1 MAAFWNWEDVNPA
14 NEVSHQSFVVG
25 LDCSGDGE
33 SFPGTSIQAFPG
45 ERRIIN
51 LFSEMA
57 FPEGQQIWIYVGV
70 ADKIWAFLND
80 VGIDI
85 SLDSA
90 WLLNS
95 LAVRSI

>member
-1 MAAFWNWEDVNPA
+1 M
-14 NEVSHQSFVVG
+14 
-25 LDCSGDGE
+25 
-33 SFPGTSIQAFPG
+33 T
-45 ERRIIN
+45 
-51 LFSEMA
+51 